1 MWSKLA
7 RCQKQ
12 HQGREI
18 SRWLKNSAF
27 CTKFFANLHFFAI
40 FPELVPELYKSQH
53 FTICQYSAKQHSGI
67 IYYISQQSHVTHQ
80 LVLWNL
86 VELIHIIIIVTHETI
101 DGQPRCQ
108 YILITFGLAYGSR
121 QPFSLA
127 RKQPSH
133 AAIMHD
139 SAPPSCMSQSW
150 AHSSASICPAL
161 AAQSTVISFKHSF
174 KSEDACWYS
183 LLYRLSSILH
193 CPLYT
198 ASLISSISS
207 TSFHQ
212 SIT

>member
-127 RKQPSH
+127 LGAIATH
-133 AAIMHD
+133 ASNLPMQQ
-139 SAPPSCMSQSW
+139 SCTIQ
-150 AHSSASICPAL
+150 HHHHVCLNPEPTL
-161 AAQSTVISFKHSF
+161 V
-174 KSEDACWYS
+174 
-183 LLYRLSSILH
+183 
-193 CPLYT
+193 
-198 ASLISSISS
+198 
-207 TSFHQ
+207 HQ
-212 SIT
+212 SAQHLLPNQLSFLSNILSNLRMLVDIHCCTDYPAFSIAHYTQLL